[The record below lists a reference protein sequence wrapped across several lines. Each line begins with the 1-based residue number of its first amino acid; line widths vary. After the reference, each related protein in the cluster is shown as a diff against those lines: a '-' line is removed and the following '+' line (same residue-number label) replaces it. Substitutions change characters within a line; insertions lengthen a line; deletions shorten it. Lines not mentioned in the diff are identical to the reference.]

1 MCVSLDSFT
10 LLTLILASISA
21 TGLRCGVAS
30 AGGTAGAVELVWTA
44 VGEEEWVD
52 LLPPG
57 LPPGEVE
64 LDVVS

>member
-1 MCVSLDSFT
+1 MVSE
-10 LLTLILASISA
+10 
-21 TGLRCGVAS
+21 
-30 AGGTAGAVELVWTA
+30 GGTAGAVELVWTA
-44 VGEEEWVD
+44 VGEEWVD